1 MAATTQCTNLDLPTS
16 SSEETTHFQTLLNG
30 MDPALLQGYRR
41 FLHDALIEGVCHYNL
56 TVHTFRRCLETSTK
70 EVLDTFV
77 EKAISFYDDQASPD
91 IKSFGI

>member
-56 TVHTFRRCLETSTK
+56 TVTTFRRCLETMTK
-70 EVLDTFV
+70 EAIDTMV
-77 EKAISFYDDQASPD
+77 EKAISFYDDRAPTD